1 MTSVNSNL
9 SESMSTKNLTKDQ
22 LQTAKEVYANMII
35 DGMDLDTLCQF
46 VYDTMMGNMEEWD
59 EVDLKEEVTFLY
71 DDETWENVTEG
82 EIPVYYG
89 EEMKP
94 AS

>member
-1 MTSVNSNL
+1 M
-9 SESMSTKNLTKDQ
+9 KKLTETQ

-35 DGMDLDTLCQF
+35 DSMDIDTLCQF
-46 VYDTMMGNMEEWD
+46 VYDTMMENMEGWD
-59 EVDLKEEVTFLY
+59 ETDLKEEVTFLY

-82 EIPVYYG
+82 EIPVSYG